1 MSGKN
6 GNQYSISKLFLKFNQ
21 LLWKKSFLQNIRVL
35 FYWIDGALL
44 LTCKRRGK
52 ETPEGCGRKKVL
64 VIYNM
69 ALGDGVMFYGVSK
82 AIREIWPKGQYEV
95 TITCQSAF
103 SSLYESAGIYDKVL
117 PLDFSGAVINLKK
130 RRELFGKL
138 REESYD
144 LVVDPVGCED
154 CTTNMFV
161 ARAAKGKRRI
171 GVLDMSIKERQAPEW
186 LRRKIYHKV
195 VEIRQGQIH
204 LIRYYGEFFRKLGAK
219 SCIPKPAELP
229 AAELPFEVPERFFII
244 FPVASMEVK
253 KWPLKRYAYL
263 AKKIYNKAKMPLVVC
278 GTEHD
283 RQGIEEFLRLLPDVE
298 VKDYIGK
305 TNIMQFIELIGRA
318 SLVVSNDT
326 SAYHIAVAKQV
337 PVAMVCGGYTYHRY
351 AKYDYE
357 KEGCRT
363 PLLVRQEMECYDCN
377 NHCCYTGFQL
387 FPCIDKIGAKEA
399 WKEIS
404 ALMEREGLC
413 TDDN

>member
-1 MSGKN
+1 
-6 GNQYSISKLFLKFNQ
+6 
-21 LLWKKSFLQNIRVL
+21 
-35 FYWIDGALL
+35 
-44 LTCKRRGK
+44 
-52 ETPEGCGRKKVL
+52 
-64 VIYNM
+64 M

-161 ARAAKGKRRI
+161 ARAAKGKRKI
-171 GVLDMSIKERQAPEW
+171 GVLDMSLKERQAPEW
-186 LRRKIYHKV
+186 LRRKIYHKI

-357 KEGCRT
+357 KEGCRA
-363 PLLVRQEMECYDCN
+363 PLLVHQEMECYDCN
-377 NHCCYTGFQL
+377 NHCCHTGFQL

-413 TDDN
+413 TDDD